1 MKVVAGIDVGSR
13 STKTVLLDAETRAR
27 RARATVPTGADLPGA
42 AGRGLEA
49 ALREAGLG
57 REAVAYVASTGYG
70 RYQVSFRDIQI
81 TEITCHG
88 RGSKA
93 LFPGTR
99 CVLDVGAQNSR
110 AMRVAPSGRV
120 EAFRMNDRCA
130 SGAGRFLERVAR
142 GLEVEL
148 EAIGPLSLRSED
160 PQPISSVCAVL
171 AESEVINHV
180 TEGKK
185 VEDILRGAHNSIAD
199 RIVAL
204 LRQVGAQ
211 PEVTL
216 TGGVAKNVGMVRA
229 IEERVGFPLNVS
241 ADAEYAGALGAAIF
255 GAERLE
261 RRGSEA
267 ASRK

>member
-1 MKVVAGIDVGSR
+1 M
-13 STKTVLLDAETRAR
+13 
-27 RARATVPTGADLPGA
+27 
-42 AGRGLEA
+42 
-49 ALREAGLG
+49 
-57 REAVAYVASTGYG
+57 
-70 RYQVSFRDIQI
+70 
-81 TEITCHG
+81 
-88 RGSKA
+88 
-93 LFPGTR
+93 
-99 CVLDVGAQNSR
+99 
-110 AMRVAPSGRV
+110 
-120 EAFRMNDRCA
+120 
-130 SGAGRFLERVAR
+130 
-142 GLEVEL
+142 
-148 EAIGPLSLRSED
+148 
-160 PQPISSVCAVL
+160 
-171 AESEVINHV
+171 INHV
-180 TEGKK
+180 TEGRK